1 MNKTTMLK
9 FLKWTLITGLIGGLL
24 GIVSLIGLYMYLS
37 PDLPDA
43 KKLKE
48 FKLQTPLKVYSQDG
62 KLISQYGEK
71 KRIPLTFDEVPLQM
85 RQAFLAIEDSRFYQ
99 HPGIDPIGIV
109 RAAINLAVTGKK
121 GQGASTITQQ
131 VARNY
136 FLTREKTYIRKI
148 REVFLAWNIEQELT
162 KDEILLAYLNK
173 IPLGHRSFGVGAA
186 AQVYYGKT
194 VDELTLAQV
203 AVIAGLPKA
212 PSTLNPI
219 RSPSRAKARRNL
231 VLKRMYDL
239 KFIDD
244 AQYQKAK
251 NAPITAKRH
260 GAKIELYAPY
270 LGEMVRSYMVETYG
284 RETAYSNGFNVYTTV
299 PSDLQIAAQ
308 NAVATNILNYDLR
321 HGYRGAEQQFN
332 LEEILTITA
341 ENTEEQPLSN
351 EQKISELIK
360 NTRDIRILQP
370 AVVNTIEEQAFT
382 AVLKTGEVIT
392 VNWDQMKWARAFVDD
407 SNQGAAPKTST
418 DIVAFGDLIRVF
430 KRGDTWHLSQ
440 IPEVSSALVSLDPY
454 DGAIR
459 AIIGGFDFNKSQ
471 FNRVTQAK
479 RQIGSNIKPLLYSYA
494 LERNFTLASI
504 INDVP
509 ITQWDRSQ
517 GSAWR
522 PKNSPP
528 IYNGPT
534 RLRLGLSQ
542 SKNVMS
548 VKLIQKL
555 GIRDSINYM
564 TKFGFQKDDLPIGES
579 LALGSASVTPMEAAT
594 AYAAFA
600 NGGFLVTPY
609 FIERV
614 TDSTEDTVEVATPK
628 IACEACENA
637 TKLITDEFNTVDNL
651 ALSDQCMTDKS
662 QLAPRVISAQNAFLV
677 REMLR
682 SVITGGGSWANGNGW
697 SGTGWRIANTIK
709 RKDIGGK
716 TGTTNDSKDAWFSGI
731 SPYFVT
737 STWIGFDNP
746 SRALGRT
753 RTNSNLGKEQIKGAE
768 SGAKSAMPTWID
780 FMNFALKDKPQQRKV
795 IPANIKT
802 VRIDMA
808 TGLLTTKTDYTS
820 RFEYFI
826 DGTEP
831 TTFIDSTQ
839 SPTATKDTVEDQ
851 FEDDIF

>member
-1 MNKTTMLK
+1 MLK

-24 GIVSLIGLYMYLS
+24 GIISLVGLYMYLS

-43 KKLKE
+43 TKLKE
-48 FKLQTPLKVYSQDG
+48 FKLQTPLKVFSQDG

-148 REVFLAWNIEQELT
+148 REVFLAWNIEQELS

-186 AQVYYGKT
+186 AQVYYGKS
-194 VDELTLAQV
+194 VDELTLAQM

-231 VLKRMYDL
+231 VLKRMHDL
-239 KFIDD
+239 KYIDN
-244 AQYQKAK
+244 AEYEAAK
-251 NAPITAKRH
+251 NAPITGKRH

-270 LGEMVRSYMVETYG
+270 LGEMVRAHMVETYG

-299 PSDLQIAAQ
+299 PSELQLAAQ

-321 HGYRGAEQQFN
+321 HGYRGPEQQFD
-332 LEEILTITA
+332 LEKVLDVAKNESSESIDIDPNSIIAKL
-341 ENTEEQPLSN
+341 LS
-351 EQKISELIK
+351 K
-360 NTRDIRILQP
+360 TRDVRILQP
-370 AVVNTIEEQAFT
+370 AVVKTVNEQVFE
-382 AVLKTGEVIT
+382 AVLKNGESIIIE
-392 VNWDQMKWARAFVDD
+392 WDQMKWARAFVDD
-407 SNQGAAPKTST
+407 NNQGAAPQAAI
-418 DIVAFGDLIRVF
+418 DIVALGDLIRVF
-430 KRGDTWHLSQ
+430 KKQDKWHLSQ
-440 IPEVSSALVSLDPY
+440 VPEVSSSLVSLDPY
-454 DGAIR
+454 DGAMR
-459 AIIGGFDFNKSQ
+459 SIIGGFDFNKSQ

-479 RQIGSNIKPLLYSYA
+479 RQIGSNIKPFLYSFA
-494 LERNFTLASI
+494 MDKGFTLASI

-517 GSAWR
+517 GAAWR

-555 GIRDSINYM
+555 GIRNSINHM

-579 LALGSASVTPMEAAT
+579 LALGSASVTPLEAAT
-594 AYAAFA
+594 AYATFA
-600 NGGFLVTPY
+600 NGGFLISPY
-609 FIERV
+609 FIERI
-614 TDSTEDTVEVATPK
+614 TDSTQGVVEIANPP
-628 IACEACENA
+628 IACQACEQA
-637 TKLITDEFNTVDNL
+637 PEIVIDNFSPL
-651 ALSDQCMTDKS
+651 ESIELSQQCMMDKS
-662 QLAPRVISAQNAFLV
+662 KLAPRVISAQNAFLV
-677 REMLR
+677 TEMLK
-682 SVITGGGSWANGNGW
+682 SVITGGGNWSKKTGW

-753 RTNSNLGKEQIKGAE
+753 RTNKNLDKSQVKGAE
-768 SGAKSAMPTWID
+768 SGAKSAMPTWIE
-780 FMNFALKDKPQQRKV
+780 FMHFALKDYPQQRKTV
-795 IPANIKT
+795 PANIKT
-802 VRIDMA
+802 VRIDIA
-808 TGLLTTKTDYTS
+808 TGLLTTKTDHTS

-826 DGTEP
+826 AGTEP
-831 TTFIDSTQ
+831 TTFVDVEQST
-839 SPTATKDTVEDQ
+839 TATTVDSVDDQ